1 MPRYN
6 RLALV
11 IPDSGSLKVTDTS
24 ISAPWATVLAVLL
37 ATTGFV
43 VSTITVKSPVLVAEN
58 ALVVTDMR
66 PVVVPLGTCVVML
79 VDVEA
84 VTVAAV
90 PLKLT
95 VLPAGVV
102 LKPAPWMVIVAP
114 TIALAGLKE
123 FIIGGAIKSVVLVT
137 DDSALVV
144 TLIGPEDTPAGTTA
158 VMVVEV
164 EAVIVAGLPL
174 KVTALLAGMVLKPS
188 PVMITV
194 VPAVPLAGEKELIAR
209 GPVTVK
215 GEALKL
221 SRKLTVTDIRFVA
234 APTGTIAVILVSV
247 DAVTVANIL
256 LNLTSL
262 SVGVGLKPVPV
273 MVTGSYM
280 GPALGLNEL
289 TVGGRRTVKS

>member
-1 MPRYN
+1 
-6 RLALV
+6 
-11 IPDSGSLKVTDTS
+11 
-24 ISAPWATVLAVLL
+24 
-37 ATTGFV
+37 
-43 VSTITVKSPVLVAEN
+43 
-58 ALVVTDMR
+58 MR

-289 TVGGRRTVKS
+289 TVGGWRTVKS